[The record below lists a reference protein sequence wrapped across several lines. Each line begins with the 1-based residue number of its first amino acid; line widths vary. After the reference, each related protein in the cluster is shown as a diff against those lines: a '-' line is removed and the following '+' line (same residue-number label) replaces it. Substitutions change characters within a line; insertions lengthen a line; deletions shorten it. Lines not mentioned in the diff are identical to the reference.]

1 MNRSTDPPGPDRSGA
16 RGAQLRLIAFVLALA
31 AAGVTYRLV
40 YTTGA
45 FRSAALYV
53 GVPAV
58 LAIGITFV
66 PTQGSATGVVLK
78 GSLLAILL
86 AGVLLPEGLLCL
98 ALATPFVLG
107 VATVVGVAVDVARER
122 GGTRRTGLVIVGL
135 PLLILSGEGVVG
147 SPFDDVESAAAQVT
161 VAAAPADVQAAVGR
175 TPTFAEP
182 MPLFLRLG
190 FNRPVAATGAGLQPG
205 DERVITFAH
214 GTHDDHPGRVLP
226 GNFAPDAAL
235 STMRLAVTDLEAGPT
250 GGRVTFTV
258 REDTTMLARWVD
270 LRTAVVTWRA
280 IGPGTTEV
288 TWTLHYR
295 RLLQP
300 TAYFRPLQRY
310 GLSEAA
316 GYLLTSVV
324 GDGR

>member
-1 MNRSTDPPGPDRSGA
+1 MTGSTDPSGPARPGA
-16 RGAQLRLIAFVLALA
+16 RGAQLRLIAFVLAVA
-31 AAGVTYRLV
+31 AAGVAYRLV

-45 FRSAALYV
+45 YRSAALYV

-66 PTQGSATGVVLK
+66 PTRGSATATVLK
-78 GSLLAILL
+78 GSLLAILI
-86 AGVLLPEGLLCL
+86 AGVVLPEGLICL
-98 ALATPFVLG
+98 ALATPFVMF
-107 VATVVGVAVDVARER
+107 VAVIVGVAVDVTRER
-122 GGTRRTGLVIVGL
+122 GGTRRTGLLIAGL
-135 PLLILSGEGVVG
+135 PLLMLSGEGVVG

-161 VAAAPADVQAAVGR
+161 VAAPPAGVQAALGR
-175 TPTFAEP
+175 TPTFDAP
-182 MPLFLRLG
+182 MPTFLRLG
-190 FNRPVAATGAGLQPG
+190 FNRPVAAAGAGLEPG

-235 STMRLAVTDLEAGPT
+235 SAMRLVVTEREMGPA

-258 REDTTMLARWVD
+258 REDTTMLARWVE

-280 IGPGTTEV
+280 VGPATTDV
-288 TWTLHYR
+288 SWTLHYR